1 MVGNPPGDDSVSAA
15 APLLR
20 ERAQG
25 VVDAPVDLDA
35 LAGAARAVAIGAF
48 AGNADLVDA
57 LLERRRLDR
66 GDLGGQR
73 APIVFQRNEQI
84 GLERDEEVCVR

>member
-66 GDLGGQR
+66 GERTDR
-73 APIVFQRNEQI
+73 A
-84 GLERDEEVCVR
+84 